1 MARGP
6 SLDTLISAADR
17 ALRALAA
24 PPAAARPVPPSPLNP
39 DPDRNG
45 GRADSALS
53 VDERR
58 ESAALMRVN
67 HAGEVAAQALYHAQ
81 ALFARD
87 PQVREFML
95 KAARE
100 ETDHLA
106 WCETR
111 LKELGARP
119 SLLNPLWYAG
129 SFGIGALAALLG
141 DKASLGFV
149 AETERQVEGHLKDH
163 LEQLPADDARSRAIV
178 AAMCDDEAGH
188 GQQAQKAGAAS
199 VPGPVRELMRRT
211 AQVMT
216 HTAYRF

>member
-1 MARGP
+1 MAVD
-6 SLDTLISAADR
+6 SLISAADR
-17 ALRALAA
+17 ALRALLA
-24 PPAAARPVPPSPLNP
+24 PPAGSRPVPAPAAT
-39 DPDRNG
+39 
-45 GRADSALS
+45 ADSTLTP
-53 VDERR
+53 DEKR

-87 PQVREFML
+87 AEVREFML
-95 KAARE
+95 RAARE

-111 LKELGARP
+111 LKELGSRP
-119 SLLNPLWYAG
+119 SVLNPLWYAG

-149 AETERQVEGHLKDH
+149 AETERQVEGHLESH
-163 LEQLPADDARSRAIV
+163 LEKLPPDDERSRAIV
-178 AAMCDDEAGH
+178 QAMKHDEAGH
-188 GQQAQKAGAAS
+188 GNEAMSAGGATL
-199 VPGPVRELMRRT
+199 PGPVRELMRRT
-211 AQVMT
+211 ARVMT